1 MKKIERG
8 TIKKDEQTGLAKIKI
23 KKDEQIELAHPG
35 SSSPLVELLGGAG
48 AKVPQ
53 GAARP
58 GICNSTVCMCIVYVC
73 LCVCNCVF

>member
-1 MKKIERG
+1 MKTFDSEKNKKRG
-8 TIKKDEQTGLAKIKI
+8 TIKKDGQTVPAKIKI

-53 GAARP
+53 GASRP
-58 GICNSTVCMCIVYVC
+58 GTY
-73 LCVCNCVF
+73 L

>member
-1 MKKIERG
+1 MTVKKIERG

-23 KKDEQIELAHPG
+23 KKDEQIELAKIKKKKDEQIELAHPG
-35 SSSPLVELLGGAG
+35 SAFPLVELLGGAG

-58 GICNSTVCMCIVYVC
+58 GICNSIV
-73 LCVCNCVF
+73 